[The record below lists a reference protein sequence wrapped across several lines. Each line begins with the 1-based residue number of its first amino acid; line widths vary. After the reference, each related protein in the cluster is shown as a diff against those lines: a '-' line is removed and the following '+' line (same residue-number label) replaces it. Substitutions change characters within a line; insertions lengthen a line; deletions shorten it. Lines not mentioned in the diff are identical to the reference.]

1 MIGFRRYFI
10 LGKRL
15 VKRLTYVALLII
27 IPIAV
32 LLLKVGTKEKGHV
45 MSIGIYAEDEKDKA
59 AKALIKGL
67 SETSDDFLFT
77 EYEEM
82 EEAVS
87 AVEKGVID
95 EAWIIHEDLS
105 EEFLRIS
112 VGKTPRNPITIYIRE
127 TGVTHFMMQEV
138 LESAAF
144 KIFSKEVFSEFVKTH
159 YEDAEG
165 LENFEKEFYKKVPEN
180 SLFAFSYL
188 DGTGEEDVDYL
199 LLPVRGLLAILLLI
213 TGIAASVYYLEDE
226 KHGLFIYWHTR
237 TKNLRAFGYY
247 AVVMFFSTVLVLAS
261 LYLAGV
267 GLSIFWELMNII
279 IYDVA
284 VILLSMIIRMI
295 FSNIKTIGVI
305 MPLAVIA
312 SIILSP
318 VFIDMKSMRAIQIFV
333 PSFHYL
339 MSTHSS
345 RYTGFMVVYCVA
357 EILILEILAAV
368 KRKYFVK

>member
-1 MIGFRRYFI
+1 MIRLRRYFI
-10 LGKRL
+10 LSKRL

-32 LLLKVGTKEKGHV
+32 LLLKVGARDKGHV
-45 MSIGIYAEDEKDKA
+45 MSIGIYAEDKKDA
-59 AKALIKGL
+59 ATEALIKGL
-67 SETSDDFLFT
+67 TDTSEDFLFAEFDNPT
-77 EYEEM
+77 E
-82 EEAVS
+82 AIS
-87 AVEKGVID
+87 AVEKGIID

-105 EEFLRIS
+105 EDFLRIA
-112 VGKTPRNPITIYIRE
+112 VGRTPYNPISVYIRE
-127 TGVTHFMMQEV
+127 TGVTHFMMQEI

-144 KIFSKEVFSEFVKTH
+144 KILSKDVFSEFVKTH
-159 YEDAEG
+159 YEDSQD
-165 LENFEKEFYKKVPEN
+165 LENFENDFYKKVPEN
-180 SLFAFSYL
+180 NIFAFSYL

-226 KHGLFIYWHTR
+226 KHGLFIYWHTK
-237 TKNLRAFGYY
+237 TKNLRALGYY

-267 GLSIFWELMNII
+267 GLGLFWEIVNIL
-279 IYDVA
+279 IYDLA
-284 VILLSMIIRMI
+284 VILFSMIIRMI
-295 FSNIKTIGVI
+295 FPNIKTLGVI

-312 SIILSP
+312 SVVLSP
-318 VFIDMKSMRAIQIFV
+318 VFLDMKSMRAIQVFV

-339 MSTHSS
+339 MSTHNS
-345 RYTGFMVVYCVA
+345 RYTGFMLIYCLA
-357 EILILEILAAV
+357 EILILEILAVV